1 MRSVF
6 EPRCPPTKR
15 PLYAGKYFIWLT
27 FIVLCAFPVTLLGDT
42 ITLGVN
48 NGGNADPFAGP
59 FPGQAGTEYQE
70 AYASSDFSGTIAISS
85 IDFFLLP
92 GSQGSTLYGGTYQVS
107 LSVITANINS
117 LSQTDLASNIGAD
130 NTIFSTEILSG
141 AAPNVLA
148 FSGGPF
154 LYDPSAGNLLLNI
167 QVSNPTGGGN
177 ALFEDGEGDGPA
189 GIVRYSNFYGGT
201 TGYGLVT
208 QFTGSSSI
216 TNLSTLDTPEPRTL
230 MLFACGLA
238 GLFIRRRQRV

>member
-1 MRSVF
+1 M
-6 EPRCPPTKR
+6 PT
-15 PLYAGKYFIWLT
+15 PAYARKCVIWLT
-27 FIVLCAFPVTLLGDT
+27 FLILCTFPVTLLGDT
-42 ITLGVN
+42 ITLGAN

-70 AYASSDFSGTIAISS
+70 AYASSDFSGAIAISS

-92 GSQGSTLYGGTYQVS
+92 GSGGSTLYGGTYQVS

-117 LSQTDLASNIGAD
+117 LSQTNLASNIGAD
-130 NTIFSTEILSG
+130 NTIFSTVTLSG
-141 AAPNVLA
+141 AAPNVLT

-154 LYDPSAGNLLLNI
+154 VYDPSTGNLLLNI

-177 ALFEDGEGDGPA
+177 ALFEDGEGAGPT

-208 QFTGSSSI
+208 QFSGAFSV
-216 TNLSTLDTPEPRTL
+216 TNLSSLDTPEPRTL

-238 GLFIRRRQRV
+238 GIFIRRRRQRV